1 MGVYKEVLINIETK
15 KGFDEVIK
23 FIREHPEFEEH
34 TIKPY
39 MEYIIETLQNYLE
52 DHIGDEMLVEDYLMG
67 YITNKEYQT
76 KRSSF
81 LNNKVHHLSELF
93 GEVIQW
99 VDKRTYTPE
108 PINECI
114 SEVVK

>member
-15 KGFDEVIK
+15 KCFDEVIK
-23 FIREHPEFEEH
+23 FILEHPEFEEH

-39 MEYIIETLQNYLE
+39 MEYLIETLQNYIDDDIE
-52 DHIGDEMLVEDYLMG
+52 DEMLVEDYLMG
-67 YITNKEYQT
+67 SITNKDYHNR
-76 KRSSF
+76 RSSI
-81 LNNKVHHLSELF
+81 LSNKVHHLSECF
-93 GEVIQW
+93 GEVFQW

-108 PINECI
+108 LMDECI